1 MRASAEILKIFNE
14 FKKFPKYHVFENEK
28 EFISLCIE
36 NIDISFTYKSLKHI
50 AGKNNANKMI
60 SLVLEI
66 ILSYEEL
73 RKNDLANRFILSK
86 KIAICS
92 GRPHAVVVEA
102 QENGQ
107 LVIVTI
113 FPTDTKYLERFEILW
128 RTGVQKDVP
137 SICISPKG
145 DAGSRPGFLL
155 LENLEMLKIYC
166 KSNKPVS

>member
-1 MRASAEILKIFNE
+1 MRTSAEILKIFNE
-14 FKKFPKYHVFENEK
+14 FRKLPKQYFFENEK
-28 EFISLCIE
+28 ETISLGME

-50 AGKNNANKMI
+50 AEKKNANKMI
-60 SLVLEI
+60 GLVLEI

-73 RKNDLANRFILSK
+73 RKNNLANRFILSK
-86 KIAICS
+86 NIATYS

-102 QENGQ
+102 RENGQ

-137 SICISPKG
+137 SICISPNG

-155 LENLEMLKIYC
+155 LENLEKLKIYC
-166 KSNKPVS
+166 KFIK